1 MPSLMDPSKPWSSLP
16 LQVSAGLEA
25 FFSMAVTTEIGDH
38 TNTLFWQDRWL
49 FGQCIS
55 DLAPLI
61 SGLIPRRI
69 AKQEN
74 SL

>member
-1 MPSLMDPSKPWSSLP
+1 MDPSKSWASLP

-25 FFSMAVTTEIGDH
+25 FFSMTVTTEIGDG
-38 TNTLFWQDRWL
+38 TITLFWQDRWL
-49 FGQCIS
+49 FRQRIS

-74 SL
+74 SSLRLD